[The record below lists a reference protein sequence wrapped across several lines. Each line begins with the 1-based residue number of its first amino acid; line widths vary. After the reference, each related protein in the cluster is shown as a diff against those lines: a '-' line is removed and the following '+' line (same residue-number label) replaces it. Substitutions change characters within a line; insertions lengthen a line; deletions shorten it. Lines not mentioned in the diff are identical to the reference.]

1 MVSIAVREVSL
12 SGVPVVKAF
21 VNREMNIEDAV
32 SVRSRS
38 PFEDVLIGRG
48 DGPGHARGEPPHAW
62 SSTIR
67 DEVWRR
73 PACRCSTSVG
83 AHLWLDV

>member
-48 DGPGHARGEPPHAW
+48 DGPGHARGGSRLTHG
-62 SSTIR
+62 
-67 DEVWRR
+67 VRR
-73 PACRCSTSVG
+73 FAMRSGGDQPVG
-83 AHLWLDV
+83 AVRL